1 MAEEA
6 PSERPEESEKIEASA
21 PKPDRAS
28 SRSRARR
35 AGGAPLVARMR
46 TADAQP
52 LVLRACAL
60 REGCHAEGGVPI
72 DQISAALEDIC
83 RACSLALTGA
93 GLHHAYRE
101 HLASFFAY
109 LMEVGYEAY
118 CEEVTET
125 TPTEFIESRRDQ
137 CLHEFA
143 RALQAGKLYE
153 DDPAF

>member
-46 TADAQP
+46 AADAWP

-60 REGCHAEGGVPI
+60 RAVCGVPI
-72 DQISAALEDIC
+72 DQISAAWGDIC

-93 GLHHAYRE
+93 GLHHACRE
-101 HLASFFAY
+101 HLARFFAY
-109 LMEVGYEAY
+109 FVEVGYEAY

-125 TPTEFIESRRDQ
+125 APSEFIESRRDQ
-137 CLHEFA
+137 CLHELA
-143 RALQAGKLYE
+143 RALQAGRLYE
-153 DDPAF
+153 DDSAF